1 MTPEAQPTQDLL
13 RLISEY
19 QLSVLGFVQAIRRR
33 FKVDEGE
40 HILVALRDGRVPE
53 VGSLDDRYETRF
65 RFHGCGCAFESDRGE
80 VDFDFGPGGRHDGF
94 DGWRLWIFAKSRPE
108 DYPMFQRLEIVE
120 SVLGELVTEGVVVR
134 PRGAPGPHLC
144 YLRET

>member
-1 MTPEAQPTQDLL
+1 MTPEAQDLL

-19 QLSVLGFVQAIRRR
+19 QLAVLGFVKALCKRYALEEDEYILRAVRSDR
-33 FKVDEGE
+33 KVPTTGT
-40 HILVALRDGRVPE
+40 
-53 VGSLDDRYETRF
+53 LDDRFETRF
-65 RFHGCGCAFESDRGE
+65 RFHGSGCAFESDRGE

-94 DGWRLWIFAKSRPE
+94 DGWRLWIYAQSQSE

-120 SVLGELVTEGVVVR
+120 SVLGELVTEGMVER
-134 PRGAPGPHLC
+134 PGWLPGVSLC